1 MDGNARR
8 RKRRRKTIES
18 SKLCRLAPCF
28 SILQSFLK
36 VGLLKITWIS
46 WFCDLIS
53 CLFTCI
59 SCKAMMKCK
68 LVPWDILIWFFLGKL
83 HSERSSPINLADFGS
98 GLFNKTPSEESGG
111 SGGPQSSGSGGP
123 PLTDSPRTDSTS
135 FFPSNIINTV
145 GASVGAMGASVG
157 ASVGA
162 MGASVG
168 ASVGAMGAS
177 VGASVGA
184 LGATVGSSVKEV
196 GATVKDMGYV
206 VLVET

>member
-1 MDGNARR
+1 MRFPNV
-8 RKRRRKTIES
+8 
-18 SKLCRLAPCF
+18 
-28 SILQSFLK
+28 ILSYQ
-36 VGLLKITWIS
+36 IS
-46 WFCDLIS
+46 
-53 CLFTCI
+53 
-59 SCKAMMKCK
+59 
-68 LVPWDILIWFFLGKL
+68 
-83 HSERSSPINLADFGS
+83 HSERSSPINLVDFGS

-123 PLTDSPRTDSTS
+123 PLTDSPRTDGAS
-135 FFPSNIINTV
+135 FFPSNIINSV

-162 MGASVG
+162 MG